1 MQPEPDLIFDLGAN
15 RGEDTE
21 FYLAKGFRVVA
32 VEANPVLHAE
42 LAGRLAA
49 PIAAG
54 RLVLLNIGIWQ
65 TPGSLTFYA
74 NDDNDHW
81 SSFDPAYG
89 TRQGTRYHTLPVPC
103 RTMPDLVAEHG
114 LPHYMK
120 IDIEGADR
128 FVVDQLGT
136 LAGLPDF
143 VSIEEYGVA
152 AIDGLAA
159 AGFTRFQCLPQYNKT
174 WAVPPDP
181 AREGS
186 FAPRVST
193 GYDSGLFGAEL
204 PGAWLPTAE
213 ARAHYL
219 AAIRDETWTYRGPP
233 NEWWDIHAAR

>member
-1 MQPEPDLIFDLGAN
+1 MLPQPDLIFDLGAN

-21 FYLAKGFRVVA
+21 FYLAKGFRVLA
-32 VEANPVLHAE
+32 AEANPVLCRE
-42 LAGRLAA
+42 LAERLAG
-49 PIAAG
+49 PIAEG
-54 RLVLLNIGIWQ
+54 RLVLLNVGIWEASG
-65 TPGSLTFYA
+65 TLTFYA

-89 TRQGTRYHTLPVPC
+89 TRQGTRYRTMPIPC
-103 RTMPDLVAEHG
+103 RTMPELVAEHG

-128 FVVDQLGT
+128 FVVAQLAE
-136 LAGLPDF
+136 LPGLPDF
-143 VSIEEYGVA
+143 ASVEEYGVA

-159 AGFTRFQCLPQYNKT
+159 AGFSRFQCVPQNDKS

-181 AREGS
+181 PREGR
-186 FAPRVST
+186 FAPRLST
-193 GYDSGLFGAEL
+193 GKDSGLFGAEL
-204 PGAWLPTAE
+204 PGTWLPTAE

-219 AAIRDETWTYRGPP
+219 TAIRDESWTYRGPP